1 MRGARRLGALFACVA
16 SIVAALEGEALLNK
30 QKLLNRGFT
39 LSLDDGGNPVY
50 VKIGTP
56 PEVVT
61 VDVTEKLTLLRA
73 LSAAALRMTFA
84 L

>member
-1 MRGARRLGALFACVA
+1 MRGARRLGALFVCVA
-16 SIVAALEGEALLNK
+16 SIVAALESEALLNK
-30 QKLLNRGFT
+30 QKLLNKGFT

-73 LSAAALRMTFA
+73 LSAAALRTTFA

>member
-1 MRGARRLGALFACVA
+1 MRGAKCLSALFLCVPTF
-16 SIVAALEGEALLNK
+16 VAALEGEALLNK

-39 LSLDDGGNPVY
+39 LSLDGDGNPVY